1 MEIAGSLHNFPP
13 FSQNE
18 FFCLVIV
25 IIIGVIAVKVV
36 VDKVKI
42 RGTHL
47 LVAWLSPSRSG
58 PLRAFDNGAVQLA
71 HAGFQQI
78 LPSAGVIQ
86 PHLSGNTLDLLNRG
100 IAVPIHKGR
109 HKSER
114 SIVAAGREDGQ
125 PIQKRGDTVGLLS
138 YRTGDFLTDNVP
150 YWVGLTGIVLSV
162 QPQFRIAAQECGNA
176 LVVLFGPLTQASD
189 EGLGKAE

>member
-1 MEIAGSLHNFPP
+1 MGVS
-13 FSQNE
+13 
-18 FFCLVIV
+18 CLVIV

-47 LVAWLSPSRSG
+47 LVAWLSPDRSG
-58 PLRAFDNGAVQLA
+58 PFRAFDNGPVQLA
-71 HAGFQQI
+71 HAGFQQV
-78 LPSAGVIQ
+78 LPPAGIVQ
-86 PHLSGNTLDLLNRG
+86 PHLSGNTLDFFKRG
-100 IAVPIHKGR
+100 IAVLIHKCG
-109 HKSER
+109 HKSENR
-114 SIVAAGREDGQ
+114 IVAAGREDGQ
-125 PIQKRGDTVGLLS
+125 PVQKRGDAADLLS
-138 YRTGDFLTDNVP
+138 YRMGNFFTDNVP
-150 YWVGLTGIVLSV
+150 QRVGLTGIVLSV